1 MIRRCQQICCTND
14 CFRIIISK
22 RWPSKWC
29 IFAWNIPTC
38 LRWFWISRWIG
49 WCWGRNR
56 VSTKEKDK
64 EKVNWWDNYS
74 ETYWTNE
81 KTSIT
86 WGCARIH
93 SRFEKI
99 KIMIFMLGPCYDIR
113 IILDMG
119 RHRSCSSD
127 RNSSDS
133 RDSRK
138 RHRRK
143 RSRSRSERRRDIKE
157 EKYER
162 NSDDYR
168 LNKHSR
174 YRNNS
179 SERY

>member
-1 MIRRCQQICCTND
+1 
-14 CFRIIISK
+14 
-22 RWPSKWC
+22 
-29 IFAWNIPTC
+29 
-38 LRWFWISRWIG
+38 
-49 WCWGRNR
+49 
-56 VSTKEKDK
+56 
-64 EKVNWWDNYS
+64 
-74 ETYWTNE
+74 
-81 KTSIT
+81 
-86 WGCARIH
+86 
-93 SRFEKI
+93 
-99 KIMIFMLGPCYDIR
+99 
-113 IILDMG
+113 MG

-179 SERY
+179 SERYYLQLLTSIVFNLFCVGVYQNEKRNAVQLHHTIPPIGPIDENENDDDHLRQTKMLLLKMTKVILQL